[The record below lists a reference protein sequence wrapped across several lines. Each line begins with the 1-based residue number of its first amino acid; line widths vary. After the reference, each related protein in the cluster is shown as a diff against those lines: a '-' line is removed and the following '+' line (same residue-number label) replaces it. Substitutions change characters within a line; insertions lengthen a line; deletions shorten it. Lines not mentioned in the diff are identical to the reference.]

1 MGMIEKEEN
10 KMIKKGGWKALRI
23 AALSTLGLGWL
34 PFL

>member
-1 MGMIEKEEN
+1 MRMIETEEN
-10 KMIKKGGWKALRI
+10 KMIKKGGWKAVRV